1 MSFATLQ
8 SRANATAL
16 NRLGQDVV
24 LAGVTVRALFSQ
36 IYTPSDIG
44 AAGMARTQSSL
55 SVLPSSVPPVIMDW
69 LTYGTEPANPSDIEV
84 VIDAITYTIV
94 ALEPDSIGMSTLIL
108 ELA

>member
-8 SRANATAL
+8 ARTNATVL

-24 LAGVTVRALFSQ
+24 LAGVTVRALFTQ

-55 SVLPSSVPPVIMDW
+55 SVLTSSVPPVIMDW
-69 LTYGTEPANPSDIEV
+69 LTYYTEPVNPIDLEV
-84 VIDAITYTIV
+84 VIDAITYKIV